1 MLDCAEAII
10 LGALERKESR
20 GAHTRTDMPDR
31 DDSNWLKHILIAKN
45 EDGKPAVTYQDVTIT
60 QWEPQVRSYWI
71 KTTNLTRE
79 PTYASN
85 LKC

>member
-60 QWEPQVRSYWI
+60 QWEPQVRSY
-71 KTTNLTRE
+71 
-79 PTYASN
+79 
-85 LKC
+85 